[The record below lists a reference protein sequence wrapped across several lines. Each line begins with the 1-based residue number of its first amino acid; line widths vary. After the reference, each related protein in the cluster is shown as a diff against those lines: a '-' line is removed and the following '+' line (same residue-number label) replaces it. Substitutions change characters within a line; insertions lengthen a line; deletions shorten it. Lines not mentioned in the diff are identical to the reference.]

1 MSKAQ
6 IAPFPPSANA
16 NTLNKLFPYMTFF
29 LPAGAFSAGYSLP
42 GIWHPIRIAAQEQSL
57 DTWECPAGG
66 QSEMFCV
73 VDFSRLPLDVSAPS
87 FRIRPVWLQLDDATA
102 PDPVEY
108 VDWNTALLN
117 VLFGASFDRSNNANE
132 YNILSPVLNQ
142 WIKAGG
148 NAADV
153 ENTIPITT
161 INGDALS
168 AADSNTI
175 MFEIERHSGPGYPD
189 DTYGESAY
197 LLGIGVQYKTDFNN
211 IAQWLS

>member
-1 MSKAQ
+1 MKAH
-6 IAPFPPSANA
+6 IGPFPPNVNA
-16 NTLNKLFPYMTFF
+16 NWLNKLFPYMTFF
-29 LPAGAFSAGYSLP
+29 LPAGAFTAGFSNP
-42 GIWHPIRIAAQEQSL
+42 GIWHPIHIAAQEQSL
-57 DTWECPAGG
+57 DSWECPTGV

-73 VDFSRLPLDVSAPS
+73 VDFSSLPLDVSAPS
-87 FRIRPVWLQLDDATA
+87 FRIRPVWLQLDDVAA
-102 PDPVEY
+102 PVPVEF

-117 VLFGASFDRSNNANE
+117 VLFGASFNRSNNANE
-132 YNILSPVLNQ
+132 YNILSPVLAQ

-153 ENTIPITT
+153 ENTIAITT

-168 AADSNTI
+168 ATDSNTI
-175 MFEIERHSGPGYPD
+175 MFEIERHGQVAG

-211 IAQWLS
+211 ISQWLS

>member
-1 MSKAQ
+1 MKAH
-6 IAPFPPSANA
+6 IGPFPPNVNA
-16 NTLNKLFPYMTFF
+16 SWLNTLFPYMTFF
-29 LPAGAFSAGYSLP
+29 LPAGAFSAGYEDP
-42 GIWHPIRIAAQEQSL
+42 GIWHPIRIGTQEQSL
-57 DTWECPAGG
+57 DAWECATGV

-87 FRIRPVWLQLDDATA
+87 FRIRPVFLQLDDVTA
-102 PDPVEY
+102 PNPVEY
-108 VDWNTALLN
+108 IEWTSALLN
-117 VLFGASFDRSNNANE
+117 VNFGASFDRSNNPNE
-132 YNILSPVLNQ
+132 YDLFSPVLDQ

-148 NAADV
+148 NDADV
-153 ENTIPITT
+153 ENTIAITT

-175 MFEIERHSGPGYPD
+175 MFEIERHGQTAQ
-189 DTYGESAY
+189 DTYTKSVY